1 MAGTRGNLADAKHF
15 YQSCINQP
23 PGPPGDSPATLYG
36 MTRQEA
42 PSARSTAVAA
52 LAVTI
57 LLAVAKLIVWG
68 ATGSLAVLSQAL
80 DSVLD
85 IAVLGL
91 LYVGLRVAEK
101 PADPSHHYGHAK
113 AENLVAFT
121 QTLILA
127 LIACGVGYA
136 SLQRL
141 SGRQPDIDAPW
152 YALALL
158 AGSVVVD
165 GVRAWALARG
175 ARRSGSQAL
184 GAGALNIATDVAT
197 AGVALVSLLFVR
209 AGIERADAIGGL
221 LVAAAVLWG
230 VVRLGRRSV
239 DVLMDRAPE
248 ARANEI
254 VEAIGRVP
262 GVSESKRVRVRSAGD
277 RLFADVTVAAG
288 RTTSLERA
296 HDISEAVER
305 EIEEAVPGVDVVVH
319 VEPIA
324 ETGALNERVA
334 AAASKVPGVTEV
346 HNVSVHAFDE
356 GGSAE
361 LHATLHAK
369 VGGGTSLKDAHDIS
383 DLIEDAVSKELDS
396 DVRVDT
402 HIEPL
407 QQTAHGRDVTGQ
419 RDDLVRSVKAL
430 ATQEPD
436 VLDCHE
442 VLITSTDEELSAL
455 LHVHARGDLPLV
467 LIHGASERIEKAI
480 HTAHPEVGA
489 VLIHFEPT

>member
-1 MAGTRGNLADAKHF
+1 
-15 YQSCINQP
+15 
-23 PGPPGDSPATLYG
+23 
-36 MTRQEA
+36 MTRQQA
-42 PSARSTAVAA
+42 SSARSTAVAA

-57 LLAVAKLIVWG
+57 LLAVAKLVVWG
-68 ATGSLAVLSQAL
+68 ATGSLVVLSQAL

-101 PADPSHHYGHAK
+101 PADRSHHYGHAK

-127 LIACGVGYA
+127 LIACGVGFA
-136 SLQRL
+136 SFQRL
-141 SGRQPDIDAPW
+141 GGRQPDIDAPW

-158 AGSVVVD
+158 GGSALID
-165 GVRAWALARG
+165 GIRAWALARA
-175 ARRSGSQAL
+175 ARRVGSQAL

-197 AGVALVSLLFVR
+197 AVVALVSLSFVR
-209 AGIERADAIGGL
+209 VGITRADAIGGL
-221 LVAAAVLWG
+221 LVAGAVLWG
-230 VVRLGRRSV
+230 VVRLGRSSV
-239 DVLMDRAPE
+239 DVLMDSAPE

-254 VEAIGRVP
+254 VEAIARVP
-262 GVSESKRVRVRSAGD
+262 GVSEAKRVRVRAAGD

-305 EIEEAVPGVDVVVH
+305 EIEDAVPGVDVVVH

-334 AAASKVPGVTEV
+334 ASASKVPGVTEV
-346 HNVSVHAFDE
+346 HNVSVHSFDE
-356 GGSAE
+356 GGNAK

-369 VGGGTSLKDAHDIS
+369 VSGGTSLKEAHDIS
-383 DLIEDAVSKELDS
+383 DLIEDAVSKEMGS
-396 DVRVDT
+396 EVRVDT

-407 QQTAHGRDVTGQ
+407 QQTAVGRDVTSQ
-419 RDDLVRSVKAL
+419 RDDLVRSVTAL
-430 ATQEPD
+430 ALEEPD

-442 VLITSTDEELSAL
+442 VLITSADEELSAL
-455 LHVHARGDLPLV
+455 LHVRARGDLPLAR
-467 LIHGASERIEKAI
+467 IHGASERIEKAI
-480 HTAHPEVGA
+480 HAAHPDVGA
-489 VLIHFEPT
+489 VLIHFEPS